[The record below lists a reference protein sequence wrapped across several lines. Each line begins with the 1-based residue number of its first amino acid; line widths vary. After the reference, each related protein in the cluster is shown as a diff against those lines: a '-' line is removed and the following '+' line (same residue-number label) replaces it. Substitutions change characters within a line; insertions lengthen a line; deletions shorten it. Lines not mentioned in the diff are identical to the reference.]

1 MPSCS
6 AGEFYLLLHD
16 DRDRTRLYEIWHV
29 MVHSRLRLD
38 VHATLGQASAANL
51 VVRGDRYSR
60 RVRCFS
66 SAPGDCEFDP
76 PTTFQLV
83 SGAYNRV
90 HMVDVDTQELVG
102 AWLATA
108 TALPP
113 VVTKT
118 NELDLPVGKE
128 SHKRIAYA
136 NPWSQARAFRLRS
149 SDETVMAPRHGGL
162 EAAAGGT
169 GFIRLWL
176 HAPDAAGS
184 AEVFLFVN
192 DENDQNEECLLIR
205 MRYA

>member
-1 MPSCS
+1 M
-6 AGEFYLLLHD
+6 LLLPLSLLLMSSFMY
-16 DRDRTRLYEIWHV
+16 RWV
-29 MVHSRLRLD
+29 C
-38 VHATLGQASAANL
+38 
-51 VVRGDRYSR
+51 
-60 RVRCFS
+60 CFS
-66 SAPGDCEFDP
+66 SAPADCEFDP
-76 PTTFQLV
+76 PSTFQLV
-83 SGAYNRV
+83 SGAYNRVDMRYRPARTGGSKVQV

-118 NELDLPVGKE
+118 YELDLPVGKE

-162 EAAAGGT
+162 EVAADGT
-169 GFIRLWL
+169 GFRLWL

-192 DENDQNEECLLIR
+192 NENDQNEECLLIR